1 MSQNYPYHEN
11 IKSPS
16 QLGASTKGDMATL
29 GKDIEA
35 LQDYVGVLVS
45 GHTKANVG
53 GGPLGNKYFMDTTGT
68 CKDESGTEQ
77 KRYVYIN
84 NIPDGDIPLISSA
97 MGQSLTQ
104 FEGLV
109 PGILEDIAYINP
121 AKLFTAFTEST
132 TCQQIT
138 METKDVSNNI
148 TTESQYVTN
157 DDIKDYNPCWFPTKK
172 NPVTGVTCKEG
183 MKNPT
188 DVTLYYAGLGGLGVY
203 LMYKLLNKRFQN

>member
-1 MSQNYPYHEN
+1 MSKNYPYHQN

-16 QLGASTKGDMATL
+16 QLGASTKGDMPTL
-29 GKDIEA
+29 EKNIEA

-53 GGPLGNKYFMDTTGT
+53 REPLGNKYFMDTTGT
-68 CKDESGTEQ
+68 CMDETNTEQ

-109 PGILEDIAYINP
+109 PGILEDISYINP
-121 AKLFTAFTEST
+121 AKLFTAFTESN
-132 TCQQIT
+132 TCQQII
-138 METKDVSNNI
+138 METKDTSNNI
-148 TTESQYVTN
+148 MTESQYVTN
-157 DDIKDYNPCWFPTKK
+157 DDIKDYNPCWFPNKK
-172 NPVTGVTCKEG
+172 NPVTNVSCKEG
-183 MKNPT
+183 MTNPP
-188 DVTLYYAGLGGLGVY
+188 DVILYFVGLGGLGLY
-203 LMYKLLNKRFQN
+203 LMYKLLNKRL